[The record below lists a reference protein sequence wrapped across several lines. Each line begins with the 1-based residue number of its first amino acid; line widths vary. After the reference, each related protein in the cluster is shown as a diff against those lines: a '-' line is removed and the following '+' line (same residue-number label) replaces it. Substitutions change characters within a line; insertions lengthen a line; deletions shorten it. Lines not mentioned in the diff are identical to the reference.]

1 MFVAE
6 RTLCSAVFGLQRW
19 IIAVQEQKM
28 FQVFPTARLRPSP
41 FFNSVMAEGCTSA
54 SIYNRMILPASFGD
68 KEKEYWDL
76 INGVVMWDVGV
87 ERQVQLEG
95 PDASK
100 LAQILSPRDLS
111 KCKIGQGKYVPMC
124 NHDGILINDPIML
137 KLRDDLYWFSIAD
150 SDIWFWA
157 RAIAAERGLNVTISE
172 PDVSPLAVQG
182 PKAPAVVSSIFGDWV
197 HDLKYFWFSETEI
210 NGIPVA
216 VQRSGW
222 SKQGGFEIY
231 LQDGTR
237 GDELWSIVKE
247 AGQPYAIGNGGPT
260 SPERTESGLVSC
272 GSDSDDTTNP
282 FEVRLG
288 KYIDLDV
295 ADDVVGIKA
304 LRLIKAQGPKRHQ
317 LGLALEGNIADP
329 LSFHWEDILVD
340 GKKVGDMTQC
350 VWSPRLKRNIGYALI
365 SCSCKVGDSVTLLR
379 SAGRETQAILVD
391 LPFL

>member
-350 VWSPRLKRNIGYALI
+350 VWSPRLRRNIGYALI

>member
-1 MFVAE
+1 VFVAE
-6 RTLCSAVFGLQRW
+6 STLCSVVFGLQRL
-19 IIAVQEQKM
+19 ITAVQEQKM

-137 KLRDDLYWFSIAD
+137 KLRDDLFWFSIAD

-272 GSDSDDTTNP
+272 GSDSDGTTNP

-288 KYIDLDV
+288 KFIDLDV

-304 LRLIKAQGPKRHQ
+304 LRLIKAEGPKRHQ

-350 VWSPRLKRNIGYALI
+350 VWSPRLQRNIGYALI

-379 SAGRETQAILVD
+379 SAGREIKASLVD

>member
-1 MFVAE
+1 
-6 RTLCSAVFGLQRW
+6 
-19 IIAVQEQKM
+19 M

-41 FFNSVMAEGCTSA
+41 FFNSIMAEGCTSA

-68 KEKEYWDL
+68 KDKEYWDL

-95 PDASK
+95 PDAGK

-124 NHDGILINDPIML
+124 NHDGVFINDPIML
-137 KLRDDLYWFSIAD
+137 KLREDLHWFSIAD

-157 RAIAAERGLNVTISE
+157 RAIAAERRLNVKITE

-182 PKAPAVVSSIFGDWV
+182 PKSAAVVSSIFGDWV

-231 LQDGTR
+231 LRDGKR
-237 GDELWSIVKE
+237 GDELWKIVKE

-282 FEVRLG
+282 YEVRLG
-288 KYIDLDV
+288 NYIDLDV
-295 ADDVVGIKA
+295 ADNVVGIQA
-304 LRLIKAQGPKRHQ
+304 LRRIHAEGAKRHQ
-317 LGLALEGNIADP
+317 LGLILEGESPDP
-329 LSFHWEDILVD
+329 LAFHWEDILVD
-340 GKKVGDMTQC
+340 GQKVGDMTNC
-350 VWSPRLKRNIGYALI
+350 VWSPRLHKNIGYALI
-365 SCSCKVGDSVTLLR
+365 SRSCHVGEAVTLRR
-379 SAGRETQAILVD
+379 SAGREVQASLVD
-391 LPFL
+391 IPFL

>member
-1 MFVAE
+1 
-6 RTLCSAVFGLQRW
+6 
-19 IIAVQEQKM
+19 M

-41 FFNSVMAEGCTSA
+41 YFKSVMAEGCTSA

-68 KEKEYWDL
+68 TEKEYWDL

-95 PDASK
+95 PDAGK
-100 LAQILSPRDLS
+100 LAQILCPRDLS

-124 NHDGILINDPIML
+124 NHDGVLINDPIML
-137 KLRDDLYWFSIAD
+137 KLREDLYWFSIAD

-157 RAIAAERGLNVTISE
+157 RAIAAERGLDVKITE

-182 PKAPAVVSSIFGDWV
+182 PKSAAVVSSIFGDWV
-197 HDLKYFWFSETEI
+197 HDLKYFWFSETEL

-231 LQDGTR
+231 LRDGTR
-237 GDELWSIVKE
+237 GEELWNIVKE
-247 AGQPYAIGNGGPT
+247 AGQPYGIGNGGPT

-272 GSDSDDTTNP
+272 GSDTDENTNP

-288 KYIDLDV
+288 GYVDLFV
-295 ADDVVGIKA
+295 ADEVVGIQA
-304 LRLIKAQGPKRHQ
+304 LRRIYEEGPKRHQ
-317 LGLALEGNIADP
+317 LGLVVEGDSPDALAF
-329 LSFHWEDILVD
+329 SWEDILMN
-340 GKKVGDMTQC
+340 GKKVGDMTNC
-350 VWSPRLKRNIGYALI
+350 VWSPRLQKNIGYALI
-365 SCSCKVGDSVTLLR
+365 SRSCTIGDIVTLR
-379 SAGRETQAILVD
+379 RADGRHVQASLVD
-391 LPFL
+391 IPFL